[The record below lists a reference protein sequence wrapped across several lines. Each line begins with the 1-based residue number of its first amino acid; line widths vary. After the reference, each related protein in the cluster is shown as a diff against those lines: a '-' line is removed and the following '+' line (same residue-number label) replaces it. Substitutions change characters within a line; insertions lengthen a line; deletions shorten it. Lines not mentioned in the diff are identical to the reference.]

1 MAATKGIPIAAFPGQ
16 DHEAHI
22 KVKMAYMQDPANGA
36 NPIMQRIVPI
46 LQANIQEHS
55 VMKYQEQMSGVT
67 QQMAQGSQD
76 PAVIEQA
83 MAQAAQQVMQAN
95 QMAAQNMG
103 QSIEQQ
109 TINLQKD
116 QLMLEK
122 EKLDIE
128 AMKDAADLEI
138 KNRQITLKESEL
150 KVKTISEGAVALMKS
165 EEREQDRALQQTND
179 TIKVLT
185 DVAKATLEDETKKQ
199 MKLAG
204 IQADFA
210 KQEMKTERDI
220 ELENI
225 KTHRD
230 ERLEGEE

>member
-1 MAATKGIPIAAFPGQ
+1 
-16 DHEAHI
+16 
-22 KVKMAYMQDPANGA
+22 MQDPANGA